1 MTMEKQTH
9 KTEIMVQR
17 EKDFDIMLECFI
29 NGLSPEETKEKVNYT
44 LRSVRR
50 YFTKFNSNET
60 TRNLRKKAK
69 AEKQS
74 KPREPKK
81 LRGDENMDAETKQ
94 NLLRECYE
102 AGFSIEETSIR
113 TGISAGHIGYY
124 FDKYFKSTQSQVIR
138 KEVKERKRFAKK
150 HPKYFKDNEGQW

>member
-69 AEKQS
+69 AEKKS
-74 KPREPKK
+74 TSRRTNKP
-81 LRGDENMDAETKQ
+81 RGDENMDAETKY